1 MLRTGRMTGRGQS
14 GVRSSH
20 PTRSAPRAWHR
31 SHAALG
37 SWRVNGGAGEQCSV
51 GPPGG
56 RDNMTGECVPKG
68 CGNGELAATR
78 SCLPAAPQGA
88 CRPLQMLSAC
98 PWGCMCAMC
107 HAVRVRTQ
115 PFPLRRLPGD
125 GEGRPLPLY
134 RASGSY
140 PSGGKM

>member
-37 SWRVNGGAGEQCSV
+37 SWRVNGGVGEQCSV

-56 RDNMTGECVPKG
+56 RDNMTGECVPRGAVTVSWQLRAPASRPPPREHVDHCG
-68 CGNGELAATR
+68 C
-78 SCLPAAPQGA
+78 
-88 CRPLQMLSAC
+88 
-98 PWGCMCAMC
+98 
-107 HAVRVRTQ
+107 
-115 PFPLRRLPGD
+115 
-125 GEGRPLPLY
+125 
-134 RASGSY
+134 
-140 PSGGKM
+140 